1 MVIPVE
7 PVRNELARIDLGILV
22 PRKPQLSADISI
34 ALNEAALVS
43 RIHPEDVTSWK
54 TLMEAVRVF
63 DGDLGLP
70 EISLLACGADGLF
83 AGQQTPFRLIHT
95 KRRNCQL
102 SPSPR
107 FGRRLIHAR

>member
-22 PRKPQLSADISI
+22 PRKSQLSADISI
-34 ALNEAALVS
+34 ALDEAGAIG

-54 TLMEAVRVF
+54 TLAKAVRVL

-70 EISLLACGADGLF
+70 DISLLACRADGLL
-83 AGQQTPFRLIHT
+83 QVNKPHSSQST
-95 KRRNCQL
+95 
-102 SPSPR
+102 
-107 FGRRLIHAR
+107 

>member
-34 ALNEAALVS
+34 TLNEAAVVG

-54 TLMEAVRVF
+54 TLVKAVRVF

-70 EISLLACGADGLF
+70 EISLLACGVDGL
-83 AGQQTPFRLIHT
+83 
-95 KRRNCQL
+95 
-102 SPSPR
+102 S
-107 FGRRLIHAR
+107 